1 MSEVQP
7 VEPQPLTLRPDQVG
21 SVNVLI
27 AAAQVAQGK
36 GAFSLMDAK
45 SVLEAIQN
53 LLPPPPEEVSEEV
66 GSD

>member
-1 MSEVQP
+1 MSEVSP
-7 VEPQPLTLRPDQVG
+7 VEPQPLSLRPDQVG

-36 GAFSLMDAK
+36 GAFSLQDAK
-45 SVLEAIQN
+45 AVLEAIQN
-53 LLPPPPEEVSEEV
+53 LLPPVSEEASEEV